1 MRIIDADAL
10 KRQFRKREL
19 ERSGYYINGADIY
32 TIRKIINGT
41 PTIEERPHGEWFGT
55 VCTNCGEST
64 SFYYDCNYCPQCGA
78 DMGIKGG
85 EAELLEKK
93 Q

>member
-1 MRIIDADAL
+1 MTREEASSVCGTFFNYFWDELTDRQRVAFNMAIEAL
-10 KRQFRKREL
+10 K
-19 ERSGYYINGADIY
+19 
-32 TIRKIINGT
+32 
-41 PTIEERPHGEWFGT
+41 ERPHGEWFGT

-85 EAELLEKK
+85 EAE
-93 Q
+93 

>member
-1 MRIIDADAL
+1 MKYIIDIP
-10 KRQFRKREL
+10 
-19 ERSGYYINGADIY
+19 ERYKYAVEIGMTKNGSIASKVILNAVKDGIPY
-32 TIRKIINGT
+32 T
-41 PTIEERPHGEWFGT
+41 ERPHGEWFGT

-85 EAELLEKK
+85 DT
-93 Q
+93 

>member
-1 MRIIDADAL
+1 MTRLIDADAL
-10 KRQFRKREL
+10 
-19 ERSGYYINGADIY
+19 RSITSIQKGDFNSIE
-32 TIRKIINGT
+32 TIQRWIDEA
-41 PTIEERPHGEWFGT
+41 PTVERPHGEWFGT

-85 EAELLEKK
+85 EAE
-93 Q
+93 